1 MITRLKSFN
10 NNNDETTI
18 DDYAVHAIEIKSI
31 RIEIGTKAFQVLALV
46 QRWIL
51 TDRFLSM
58 IDRKSFVNR

>member
-18 DDYAVHAIEIKSI
+18 DDYAVHAIKIKSI

-46 QRWIL
+46 QHEYLPIVFYR
-51 TDRFLSM
+51 
-58 IDRKSFVNR
+58 

>member
-46 QRWIL
+46 QR
-51 TDRFLSM
+51 
-58 IDRKSFVNR
+58 